1 MLREKPA
8 ADFFD
13 LSIRPCGYY
22 ELVVELSEEKSFAPL
37 HRQLVSPPDPQGLPP
52 GRFRLWQSAAAHMG
66 FPDPFKE
73 GANEEAL
80 LEIYRRLHDDIRS
93 ELGEF
98 SQRELNP

>member
-1 MLREKPA
+1 
-8 ADFFD
+8 
-13 LSIRPCGYY
+13 
-22 ELVVELSEEKSFAPL
+22 
-37 HRQLVSPPDPQGLPP
+37 
-52 GRFRLWQSAAAHMG
+52 MG

>member
-1 MLREKPA
+1 
-8 ADFFD
+8 
-13 LSIRPCGYY
+13 
-22 ELVVELSEEKSFAPL
+22 
-37 HRQLVSPPDPQGLPP
+37 
-52 GRFRLWQSAAAHMG
+52 MG

-80 LEIYRRLHDDIRS
+80 LEIYRRLHDDIRC